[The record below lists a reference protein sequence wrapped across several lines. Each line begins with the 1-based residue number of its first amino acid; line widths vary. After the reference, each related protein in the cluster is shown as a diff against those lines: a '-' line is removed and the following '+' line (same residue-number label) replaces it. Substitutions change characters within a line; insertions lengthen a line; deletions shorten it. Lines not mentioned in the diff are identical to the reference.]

1 VEHALEEHGLGQRVE
16 AVTPVGGGCIN
27 HGAKIETDSGT
38 ALFLKWNPSSP
49 PGMFEAEAAGLD
61 ALSAAS
67 ALRVPAPLA
76 WGDDAEGTAWLLME
90 HVTGGPAGL
99 AAEGALGRGLAD
111 MHNHAAEEG
120 FGWESDNWIGS
131 LEQTNAVSGRWGE
144 FWRDCRIAP
153 QLRLAR
159 RQGHAGDT
167 SFDAL
172 LEVIPS
178 ALADVVRPELV
189 HGDLWGGNWFA
200 NELGEPVLIDPAVYR
215 GHGEV
220 DLAMSE
226 LFGGF
231 GPAFYNAYD
240 DVRAIAGA
248 YRAYRKDL
256 YQLYYLLVHI
266 NLFGSTYEAGSLRA
280 AQRVLSQVG

>member
-1 VEHALEEHGLGQRVE
+1 
-16 AVTPVGGGCIN
+16 
-27 HGAKIETDSGT
+27 
-38 ALFLKWNPSSP
+38 
-49 PGMFEAEAAGLD
+49 
-61 ALSAAS
+61 
-67 ALRVPAPLA
+67 
-76 WGDDAEGTAWLLME
+76 
-90 HVTGGPAGL
+90 
-99 AAEGALGRGLAD
+99 
-111 MHNHAAEEG
+111 
-120 FGWESDNWIGS
+120 
-131 LEQTNAVSGRWGE
+131 
-144 FWRDCRIAP
+144 
-153 QLRLAR
+153 
-159 RQGHAGDT
+159 
-167 SFDAL
+167 L

-178 ALADVVRPELV
+178 ALADVVCPELV

-280 AQRVLSQVG
+280 AQRVLSHLG